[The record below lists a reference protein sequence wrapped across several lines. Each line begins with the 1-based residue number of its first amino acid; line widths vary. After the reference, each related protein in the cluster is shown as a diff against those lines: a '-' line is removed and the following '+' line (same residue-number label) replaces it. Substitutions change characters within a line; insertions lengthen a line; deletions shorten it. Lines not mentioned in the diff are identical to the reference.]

1 MQPARIVSNIFPLL
15 VRWVAGPLLLCA
27 NTFAAEL
34 PDRLIHSLAELQN
47 LAATNHQVIVSFSV
61 TGLVC
66 AAETGSRLVALQD
79 DSATV
84 LLELPQPAPGVRPGD
99 SLALEGSQVALTRSS
114 FGLQLGT
121 APVVE
126 VDSLHPA
133 FARSGRIFLAAGW
146 HPVRVEWF
154 NGLAGGQLDLNY
166 AGPEV
171 SLQRIPDAVLRSH
184 APAQSAI
191 GDYQPGL
198 NFAAYTG
205 SNWTALPDFRKLT
218 PVATGAAA
226 NFDINVRPQ
235 RQQVALVFRG
245 FLQISNPGI
254 YTFHLNSDDGA
265 RLFVGDPTAQCIST
279 RLERAATLPTPQ
291 SLAQAL
297 AGRKDREWVSL
308 EGKVTFASRRGE
320 QLELEMMDRDQ
331 PVSVLIA
338 SGAERTPVPLAQQR
352 VQVSG
357 ICQLAPEAR
366 APRIIVPGVAQLKIL
381 DRPAILNRA
390 ETLTTAVQVRELQ
403 PGEAR
408 QQLRSRVRGVVTMA
422 TYWSCVVQDLTGAIF
437 VRHHVD
443 AWPQQPV
450 AGELWEFEGT
460 TDPGDFSPIIRA
472 TNGICLGNT
481 VLPPPIHPTWEQLVN
496 GSMDAEWV
504 EIQGVVVDVSATEMT
519 LLTRDGKVKIL
530 EKNDYLLPAA
540 AALPVAGQTLPG
552 SVVRVRGVFA
562 AFWDAATRQLIPG
575 RFYLGNTML
584 SVDEPAP
591 GNPFAIPTKRV
602 TDLLL
607 FTSHAGALTR
617 FKVTGQVLY
626 AQPREY
632 FLLDG
637 ENGFRVL
644 TKEPL
649 PLVEGDLVEAVGF
662 PQLGGPSAVLL
673 EAKARKIGTAS
684 RPAARPV
691 SAPELSNENNDA
703 TRVQVEALL
712 LSDVVRLDQRVLEL
726 QAGSHHF
733 LARLRTDGALPT
745 LLRRGSRL
753 QITGIYASTRERATD
768 SALAGFELL
777 LNHPAD
783 IVVLKPGPWWTT
795 RHTMATIAV
804 LLTGLT
810 ASLVWVALLRRTV
823 AQRTARLEKEINA
836 RQQIEQ
842 RRLLEQE
849 RTRVA
854 QDLHDDLGAGLAQ
867 IGLIGALAQRPNTA
881 PARAQDHL
889 FVITEKS
896 RDMIAVLDEIVWA
909 INPKHDSATAVGSYL
924 CDYAQD
930 FLRATTIACR
940 FDVTHAHVA
949 QMLDSTRRHQL
960 FLAFKEALTNVV
972 KHAQATEVWIRIS
985 SEAGELSV
993 TVEDNGQGI
1002 PAPAQTKPGNGTLNM
1017 HSRLEQIGGRCEI
1030 QPRPGGGGTIVCF
1043 RLPTKPKSTA

>member
-1 MQPARIVSNIFPLL
+1 MPPARPTIFRRLG
-15 VRWVAGPLLLCA
+15 RWSAGLLLFCG
-27 NTFAAEL
+27 NTFAAEQPNHL
-34 PDRLIHSLAELQN
+34 LHSLAELQN
-47 LAATNHQVIVSFSV
+47 LAATNPQVIASFSV

-66 AAETGSRLVALQD
+66 AVAAESRLVALQD

-84 LLELPQPAPGVRPGD
+84 LLELPQPAPGVRPGEW
-99 SLALEGSQVALTRSS
+99 LALAGDQVALTRSS
-114 FGLQLGT
+114 FGLRVGT

-133 FARSGRIFLAAGW
+133 FARSGRVFLAPGW

-154 NGLAGGQLDLNY
+154 NGLAGAQLELNY
-166 AGPEV
+166 AGPGGA
-171 SLQRIPDAVLRSH
+171 LQRIPDSALRCR
-184 APAQSAI
+184 APAKSAT

-198 NFAAYTG
+198 NYAAYTG

-218 PVATGAAA
+218 PIATGAAA
-226 NFDINVRPQ
+226 NFDISIRPQ
-235 RQQVALVFRG
+235 REQVALGFSG
-245 FLQISNPGI
+245 FLQISNAGI
-254 YTFHLNSDDGA
+254 YTFHLRSDDGA
-265 RLFVGDPTAQCIST
+265 RLFVGDPAAQCVRT
-279 RLERAATLPTPQ
+279 KLERAATSPTPQ

-297 AGRKDREWVSL
+297 ASRSDREWVSL
-308 EGKVTFASRRGE
+308 EGKVTFASRHGE
-320 QLELEMMDRDQ
+320 QLELEIMDRDQ

-338 SGAERTPVPLAQQR
+338 SGAERSPIPLAQQR
-352 VQVSG
+352 VQVTG
-357 ICQLAPEAR
+357 ISQLASEAR
-366 APRIIVPGVAQLKIL
+366 APRIVVPGMAQLKIL
-381 DRPAILNRA
+381 GRPASLNRT
-390 ETLTTAVQVRELQ
+390 ETLTTAAQVRELQ
-403 PGEAR
+403 PDEAR
-408 QQLRSRVRGVVTMA
+408 QKLRSRVRGVVTMA

-450 AGELWEFEGT
+450 AGELWEFEGV

-530 EKNDYLLPAA
+530 EKNDYPLPTTTAV
-540 AALPVAGQTLPG
+540 PVDRLSLPG

-562 AFWDAATRQLIPG
+562 AFWNAATRQLIPG
-575 RFYLGNTML
+575 RFYLGNAML
-584 SVDEPAP
+584 SMDEPAP

-673 EAKARKIGTAS
+673 EAKARKIGTAP

-703 TRVQVEALL
+703 ALVQVEALL

-733 LARLRTDGALPT
+733 LARLRTDGQPPT

-753 QITGIYASTRERATD
+753 QITGVYASTRERATD
-768 SALAGFELL
+768 SALDGFELL
-777 LNHPAD
+777 LNRTAD
-783 IVVLKPGPWWTT
+783 VVVLKSGPWWTT
-795 RHTMATIAV
+795 RHTIGTIAL
-804 LLTGLT
+804 LLTGLV
-810 ASLVWVALLRRTV
+810 ALLVWVALLRRTV

-896 RDMIAVLDEIVWA
+896 RDMITVLDEIVWA

-930 FLRATTIACR
+930 FLRATSIACR

-972 KHAQATEVWIRIS
+972 KHAQATEVWVRIS
-985 SEAGELSV
+985 SAAGELSV
-993 TVEDNGQGI
+993 TVEDNGRGI
-1002 PAPAQTKPGNGTLNM
+1002 PEPAPTKQRNGTLNM
-1017 HSRLEQIGGRCEI
+1017 HSRLAQIGGRCEI
-1030 QPRPGGGGTIVCF
+1030 QPRPGGGTIVCF
-1043 RLPTKPKSTA
+1043 HLPTNPKPTA